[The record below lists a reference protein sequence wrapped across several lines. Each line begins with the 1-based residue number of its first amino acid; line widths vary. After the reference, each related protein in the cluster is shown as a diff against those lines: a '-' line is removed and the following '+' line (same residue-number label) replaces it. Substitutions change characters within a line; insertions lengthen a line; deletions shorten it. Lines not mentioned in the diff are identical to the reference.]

1 MGDEWEKEVRQK
13 KMANPLIYTNPVF
26 DEEKNWLEKCKK
38 EDLAQLGDTPDEQKM
53 GLFKFQEI
61 YAMADIEH
69 IGYLGRKNFKDM
81 LKILDIEVDAA
92 KLEEMFAMMD
102 ENSDNKIDFDEFF
115 GAMVEKLTPEQLAAV
130 DDLELGSQGTSK
142 WARGEI
148 AWACNTGM
156 IVITCGIITY
166 VLLFFEFIL
175 VPLVMSYFMCF
186 LYAPV
191 MDLFEHRPVMCGPVT
206 ACDPYE
212 VDPGGDEDH
221 LHGIPDPDRPGEVNG
236 KPILYTKRYKS
247 EFRRSIMS
255 SWKGGIYDCF
265 TSCKLPHG
273 IVVLIML
280 FGTFALLALLVLMIT
295 SEVAN
300 VTSDPEFMDSLNE
313 FVDGLYSD
321 LNDSGVKILRDDG
334 PEGYTTQ
341 EISAH
346 LDTFMAAFNWFALLL
361 LLTVYIMSE
370 KTERTMFNPENHIL
384 GEIEAQVKYYIA
396 LKFALSFLTG
406 FIVGVMLLIC
416 QVKLAIMF
424 GLLSFLLNFIPNVG
438 SMIAMVLPL
447 PIVIVDQN
455 LALWQK
461 IGAFVGPGLV
471 QGYVGNAL
479 EPMVFGKSLNM
490 TPLSILMA
498 LVIWTSVWGII
509 GAILSVPLLGI
520 QKILLSH
527 TNHPMAKYFITLI
540 REDPTID
547 EQAEATK

>member
-1 MGDEWEKEVRQK
+1 MGEEWEKECKQK

-26 DEEKNWLEKCKK
+26 NEDKQWLATMGAPERAQLPESDEE
-38 EDLAQLGDTPDEQKM
+38 AQVK
-53 GLFKFQEI
+53 LFKFQEI

-69 IGYLGRKNFKDM
+69 VGHLGRKNFRDL
-81 LKILDIEVDAA
+81 LKILDIEVDGAQ
-92 KLEEMFAMMD
+92 LEEMFDIMD
-102 ENSDNKIDFDEFF
+102 ENNDSKIDFDEFF
-115 GAMVEKLTPEQLAAV
+115 KAMVSKLTEEQLGAV

-142 WARGEI
+142 WARGDI
-148 AWACNTGM
+148 AWAANTGLL
-156 IVITCGIITY
+156 VITVGIFTM
-166 VLLFFEFIL
+166 VLIFFEFIL
-175 VPLVMSYFMCF
+175 VPLILSYFFCF

-191 MDLFEHRPVMCGPVT
+191 MDLFEHRPVLCGPIN

-212 VDPGGDEDH
+212 VDPGGSEDMED
-221 LHGIPDPDRPGEVNG
+221 GIPDPARPGTING
-236 KPILYTKRYKS
+236 KDVLYTKRYKS
-247 EFRRSIMS
+247 EFRRSIMA

-265 TSCKLPHG
+265 LMCKIPHG
-273 IVVLIML
+273 FTVLIML
-280 FGTFALLALLVLMIT
+280 GGTGVLLTALVMLIVGEVTAIT
-295 SEVAN
+295 A
-300 VTSDPEFMDSLNE
+300 DQEFMDGLNQAVEDAYSSLNA
-313 FVDGLYSD
+313 
-321 LNDSGVKILRDDG
+321 SGIKILRDDG

-341 EISAH
+341 QIGENVDIV
-346 LDTFMAAFNWFALLL
+346 MAAFNYFALLL
-361 LLTVYIMSE
+361 LLTLYIMTE
-370 KTERTMFNPENHIL
+370 KTERTMFNPNNAIL

-396 LKFALSFLTG
+396 LKFALSLMTG
-406 FIVGVMLLIC
+406 IIVAIILLIV

-447 PIVIVDQN
+447 PIVIVDAN
-455 LALWQK
+455 LATWQK
-461 IGAFVGPGLV
+461 AGAFIGPGIV

-490 TPLSILMA
+490 TPMSILMA
-498 LVIWTSVWGII
+498 LVIWSSIWGII

-527 TNHPMAKYFITLI
+527 ANHPMAKYFITLI